1 MVGDPRKSKLGSSFT
16 LNAKKPA
23 LPSISKNLFWCVDT
37 VLNIKPPANTYVTSV
52 EDAFSVRS
60 LDYLNS
66 ACGGIEGVV
75 LGLNSNAATGICG
88 DTVDLA
94 RRRCSSGSNT
104 YQDIPQKAFSHL
116 MLEHLRDTF
125 TLILVICA
133 VFYIIGCVQLR
144 GLKQGLHGI
153 MVFFITFVPARFISM
168 IYKSTETN
176 NTCKQLE
183 DLSKVTAN
191 IQSKVIRNGS
201 LLRVPVSEIVV
212 GDVVVLVTGDVVPAD
227 GLVLGGDD
235 WFYVDESIW
244 KGKGNIVRASRTQNP
259 FLIVGSKVV
268 NGYAGML
275 VISVGI
281 NTTWGNRIRLVT
293 SNPDG
298 FLVERVRIIKIAEFL
313 DKISPAA
320 FFLIG
325 IMFIR

>member
-1 MVGDPRKSKLGSSFT
+1 MCFLKSFLTGVSKT
-16 LNAKKPA
+16 L
-23 LPSISKNLFWCVDT
+23 FC
-37 VLNIKPPANTYVTSV
+37 
-52 EDAFSVRS
+52 E
-60 LDYLNS
+60 
-66 ACGGIEGVV
+66 CGGIEGVV

-94 RRRCSSGSNT
+94 RRHCSCGSNT

-116 MLEHLRDTF
+116 MLEHLKDTF

-133 VFYIIGCVQLR
+133 
-144 GLKQGLHGI
+144 
-153 MVFFITFVPARFISM
+153 MFISM

-183 DLSKVTAN
+183 DLSKVIAN

-201 LLRVPVSEIVV
+201 LLRVTVSKIFV
-212 GDVVVLVTGDVVPAD
+212 GDVVVLATGDVVPAD

-244 KGKGNIVRASRTQNP
+244 KEKGNIVRASRTQNP

-268 NGYAGML
+268 NGYARML

-281 NTTWGNRIRLVT
+281 NTTWGNR
-293 SNPDG
+293 
-298 FLVERVRIIKIAEFL
+298 
-313 DKISPAA
+313 
-320 FFLIG
+320 
-325 IMFIR
+325 